1 MHRILRAPTVKRVS
15 NYNLLRRSLSSLK
28 DAPVAPIS
36 IIRQPT
42 PITAITTKN
51 LLGRRIALMSNSSR
65 SFATTIA
72 KDVSYKQTPFL
83 NWKLFPDFEH
93 LVTQT
98 TPAIAIPAF
107 EKLIAAAKQEFL
119 DIEKNFE
126 PTWDGTIGKCKL
138 YVLVVALC
146 YIFVTDILLYLQ

>member
-1 MHRILRAPTVKRVS
+1 MHRILRAPSVKRVS

-28 DAPVAPIS
+28 EAPVAPIS

-42 PITAITTKN
+42 SITAITTRN
-51 LLGRRIALMSNSSR
+51 LLGRRIALMNTSR
-65 SFATTIA
+65 SFATTIS

-98 TPAIAIPAF
+98 TPSIAIPAF
-107 EKLIAAAKQEFL
+107 EKLIAAAKEEFL
-119 DIEKNFE
+119 NIENNFE

-138 YVLVVALC
+138 YILAVALH
-146 YIFVTDILLYLQ
+146 YILFTNILPCLQ